1 MEKNGGGW
9 TVSDTKNKKG
19 PIYSLLIR
27 NKSEVVFKKIALI
40 ICTLFISFREK
51 RRNIQE

>member
-9 TVSDTKNKKG
+9 TVSDAMVFTE
-19 PIYSLLIR
+19 IIR
-27 NKSEVVFKKIALI
+27 IFKKITLI

-51 RRNIQE
+51 RRNNQE